1 MFLNTQQREARDLI
15 LRTSHNVFVSG
26 FAGTGKTHLLREI
39 VRVLRQE
46 EHKQVRVVAF
56 TGLAAQHL
64 QGTTIAKLLGLGLCR
79 KVGDLHKVDLDR
91 ATHNL
96 KDVSHIVIDE
106 ISMVSGDYL
115 ELIDEVCQQGTGNPE
130 PFGGIRMI
138 FGGDFMQLPPIQTEN
153 EAPAKMPWA
162 FEYGPFQEAM
172 AVFLTRSH
180 RQTDEKEIELLN
192 EFRQGIISPAG
203 KKYLDAAVDRPLEN
217 AVDLFPYRK
226 DVEKINQEKLAK
238 HPGKL
243 YAYQTKGTPWDKED
257 MLLQNVPVGKKVELK
272 EGVPVIVLTNDPGG
286 KFVNGSQ
293 GIVRALYDAAATIEL
308 NNGHMITVHP
318 RVWEILN
325 PEGKMLGQVRG
336 MPLALGWAA
345 TIHRA
350 QGMTLDAVSTDI
362 SKCWEPGQAYVALS
376 RTRSL
381 DGISLRSK
389 VERIKADP
397 VALSYVNNLF

>member
-1 MFLNTQQREARDLI
+1 MLLNTQQKEARDLI
-15 LRTSHNVFVSG
+15 LRVKSNVFLSG
-26 FAGTGKTHLLREI
+26 FAGTGKTLLLRSLI
-39 VRVLRQE
+39 KSLRE
-46 EHKQVRVVAF
+46 EKKQVRVCAF

-79 KVGDLHKVDLDR
+79 RVEDMHRVELDR
-91 ATHNL
+91 TIKNL
-96 KDVSHIVIDE
+96 DGVSHIVIDE

-115 ELIDEVCQQGTGNPE
+115 ELIDEVCQYATGNPE

-138 FGGDFMQLPPIQTEN
+138 FGGDFMQLPPIQTEK
-153 EAPAKMPWA
+153 EVPAKMPWA
-162 FEYGPFQEAM
+162 FEYGPFQETIAL
-172 AVFLTRSH
+172 FLTQSH
-180 RQTDEKEIELLN
+180 RQTDDGELELLN

-203 KKYLDAAVDRPLEN
+203 RKFLDEAIDRPLEN
-217 AVDLFPYRK
+217 PVSLYPYRK
-226 DVEKINQEKLAK
+226 NVEQMNQDHLTK

-243 YAYQTKGTPWDKED
+243 YTYQTKGTPWDKED

-293 GIVRALYDAAATIEL
+293 GIVRTLFDASATIEL
-308 NNGHMITVHP
+308 NNGHTITVHP

-325 PEGKMLGQVRG
+325 PEGKPLGTVRG

-362 SKCWEPGQAYVALS
+362 ARCWEPGQAYVALS

-381 DGISLRSK
+381 TGISLCSK
-389 VERIKADP
+389 VEQIKADP

>member
-1 MFLNTQQREARDLI
+1 MSLNAQQQEARDLV
-15 LRTSHNVFVSG
+15 LRTTENVFLSG
-26 FAGTGKTHLLREI
+26 FAGTGKTHLLRNLI
-39 VRVLRQE
+39 KSLREQG
-46 EHKQVRVVAF
+46 KQVRVVAF

-64 QGTTIAKLLGLGLCR
+64 QGTTVAKLLGLGLCR
-79 KVGDLHKVDLDR
+79 RVEDMHRVELDR
-91 ATHNL
+91 AIQNL
-96 KDVSHIVIDE
+96 KEVTHIVIDE

-115 ELIDEVCQQGTGNPE
+115 ELIDEVCQYATGNSE
-130 PFGGIRMI
+130 PFGGIRMV
-138 FGGDFMQLPPIQTEN
+138 FGGDFMQLPPIQTEK
-153 EAPAKMPWA
+153 EVPARMPWA
-162 FEYGPFQEAM
+162 FEYGPFQEAI
-172 AVFLTRSH
+172 ALFLTQSH
-180 RQTDEKEIELLN
+180 RQTDEKELDLLN

-203 KKYLDAAVDRPLEN
+203 RKFLDAALDRRLEN
-217 AVDLFPYRK
+217 PVSLYPYRK
-226 DVEKINQEKLAK
+226 DVEQMNQDHLTT

-243 YAYQTKGTPWDKED
+243 YTYQTKGTPWEKED
-257 MLLQNVPVGKKVELK
+257 MLLQNVPIGKKVELK

-293 GIVRALYDAAATIEL
+293 GIVRALFDAAATIEL
-308 NNGHMITVHP
+308 NNGHMIAVHP
-318 RVWEILN
+318 RAWEILN

-362 SKCWEPGQAYVALS
+362 AKCWEPGQAYVALS

-381 DGISLRSK
+381 EGISLRSK
-389 VERIKADP
+389 VEQIKADP